1 MTLISFLYIFTGN
14 FYQALNVTI
23 AFRQNVDEQ
32 AGDIYTIY
40 ICIRAFIDLESMSE
54 YSFD

>member
-40 ICIRAFIDLESMSE
+40 ICIRALLILSP
-54 YSFD
+54 

>member
-14 FYQALNVTI
+14 FYQGLNVTS

-32 AGDIYTIY
+32 GGDIHRIH
-40 ICIRAFIDLESMSE
+40 LH
-54 YSFD
+54 

>member
-14 FYQALNVTI
+14 FYQGLNVTS

-32 AGDIYTIY
+32 VGDIYTIY
-40 ICIRAFIDLESMSE
+40 ICIRALLILSP
-54 YSFD
+54 